1 MARSCKIE
9 SIYYLKH
16 IVNKFLDGAFPVIVL
31 LVAVEV
37 QVEPMSKFDLEAD
50 SDDVFPF
57 LLRHIYD
64 KTAEKKSR
72 RILPLL
78 VRFMDIM

>member
-1 MARSCKIE
+1 MQNCK
-9 SIYYLKH
+9 YVYLKH

-37 QVEPMSKFDLEAD
+37 QVEPMSKFDLEAN
-50 SDDVFPF
+50 SDDVFSF

-64 KTAEKKSR
+64 KTAETSPDGFAITCLWIVCR
-72 RILPLL
+72 RD
-78 VRFMDIM
+78 R

>member
-1 MARSCKIE
+1 LKI
-9 SIYYLKH
+9 YLKH

-37 QVEPMSKFDLEAD
+37 QVEPMSKFDLKAD

-64 KTAEKKSR
+64 KAAKTKSR
-72 RILPLL
+72 QI
-78 VRFMDIM
+78 FHYMFIMDNSL